1 MLNKLVEEIVME
13 NGVVC
18 GVKLEGEV
26 VKMKVVIVDFLY
38 FFERVEKV
46 G

>member
-1 MLNKLVEEIVME
+1 MLNKFVDEIFME

-18 GVKLEGEV
+18 GVKLEGEI
-26 VKMKVVIVDFLY
+26 VKMKVVIVDLLY
-38 FFERVEKV
+38 FFERVKKI